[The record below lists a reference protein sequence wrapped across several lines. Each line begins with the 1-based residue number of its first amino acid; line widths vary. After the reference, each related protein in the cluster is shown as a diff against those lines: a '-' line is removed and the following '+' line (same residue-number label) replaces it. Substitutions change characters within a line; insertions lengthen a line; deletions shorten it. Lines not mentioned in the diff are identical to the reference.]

1 LYARGNAYRRRGDY
15 DQAVRNYDQVVRLNP
30 RHGQAYSNRG
40 ITYAAKGHVNLAIQD
55 YDEAIRINPEH
66 VNAYYNRGNAYR
78 RTGAYDKAVENYSQV
93 IRLNP
98 KHANGYSSRG
108 MVRFYQGQFASAAA
122 DFSKA
127 RRFAPDNLH
136 LALLLHVAEARAGI
150 QGQAPQTEM
159 AHREDLE
166 SWPGP
171 ILAMLVGK
179 LPEHV
184 ILNAGTSSD
193 QPEKRCQAYFYLG
206 QKRLMQQ
213 KKSEA
218 AEMFRQAV
226 ATQASTL
233 FEFEAA
239 GAELSRL
246 RN

>member
-1 LYARGNAYRRRGDY
+1 LY
-15 DQAVRNYDQVVRLNP
+15 
-30 RHGQAYSNRG
+30 
-40 ITYAAKGHVNLAIQD
+40 
-55 YDEAIRINPEH
+55 
-66 VNAYYNRGNAYR
+66 
-78 RTGAYDKAVENYSQV
+78 
-93 IRLNP
+93 
-98 KHANGYSSRG
+98 
-108 MVRFYQGQFASAAA
+108 
-122 DFSKA
+122 
-127 RRFAPDNLH
+127 

-150 QGQAPQTEM
+150 PGQAVQTEM
-159 AHREDLE
+159 ARRGDLE

-171 ILAMLVGK
+171 ILAMFVGK

-226 ATQASTL
+226 ASQASTL